1 MDYISI
7 DNFEG
12 PLDLLLHLVKE
23 SNIDI
28 LDIKIEEITDKYL
41 NYINH
46 EKELNIDISSSYL
59 VMAAELMY
67 LKSKSLLPLNKKED
81 DTEDDEEIT
90 REKLINKLLE
100 YKKYKEMTPIFKELE
115 EERKK
120 IYIKAPEKV
129 SNYVEHNLHGEESI
143 DNLVEA
149 FKKFLNRKD
158 LEKPLETTITKRE
171 YSVRKRKDDIKNILK
186 IKKKVYLEDLF
197 EEYNKPFVVV
207 TFLSILEMVKEKEVA
222 IKQNK
227 NFDNILIELR
237 N

>member
-28 LDIKIEEITDKYL
+28 FDIKVEEITDKYL
-41 NYINH
+41 DYINH
-46 EKELNIDISSSYL
+46 EENLNINISSSYL

-67 LKSKSLLPLNKKED
+67 LKSKLLLPSNKK
-81 DTEDDEEIT
+81 DEEIT
-90 REKLINKLLE
+90 RENLINKLLE
-100 YKKYKEMTPIFKELE
+100 YKKYKEMTPVFKELE

-129 SNYVEHNLHGEESI
+129 SNYTESVLSGEDTI
-143 DNLVEA
+143 DNLLDA
-149 FKKFLNRKD
+149 FKKFLERKELD
-158 LEKPLETTITKRE
+158 KPLETTVTKRE
-171 YSVRKRKDDIKNILK
+171 YSVRERKNN
-186 IKKKVYLEDLF
+186 IKKILMTKKKAYLDDLF
-197 EEYNKPFVVV
+197 EEYNRPIVVV
-207 TFLSILEMVKEKEVA
+207 TFLSILEMVKEKDVV
-222 IKQNK
+222 INQDK
-227 NFDNILIELR
+227 NFDKILIELR

>member
-1 MDYISI
+1 MYYISI

-207 TFLSILEMVKEKEVA
+207 TFLSILEMVKEKEIA

>member
-81 DTEDDEEIT
+81 DTDDDEEIT

-207 TFLSILEMVKEKEVA
+207 TFLSILEMAKEKEIA

>member
-67 LKSKSLLPLNKKED
+67 LKSKSLLPLNKKEED
-81 DTEDDEEIT
+81 IDDDEEIT

-207 TFLSILEMVKEKEVA
+207 TFLSILEMAKEKEIA

>member
-207 TFLSILEMVKEKEVA
+207 TFLSILEMVKEKEIS

>member
-100 YKKYKEMTPIFKELE
+100 YKKYKEMTPVFRELE

-207 TFLSILEMVKEKEVA
+207 TFLSILEMVKEKEIA

>member
-67 LKSKSLLPLNKKED
+67 LKSKSLLPLNKKEE

-207 TFLSILEMVKEKEVA
+207 TFLSILEMAKEKEIA

>member
-81 DTEDDEEIT
+81 DIDDDEEIT

>member
-81 DTEDDEEIT
+81 DIEDDEEIT

-100 YKKYKEMTPIFKELE
+100 YKKYKEMTPVFRELE

-120 IYIKAPEKV
+120 IYIKSPEKV
-129 SNYVEHNLHGEESI
+129 SNYVSHNLCGEESI

-197 EEYNKPFVVV
+197 EEHNKPFVVV

>member
-67 LKSKSLLPLNKKED
+67 LKSKSLLPLNKKEED
-81 DTEDDEEIT
+81 IDDDEEIT

-207 TFLSILEMVKEKEVA
+207 TFLSILEMVKEKEIA